1 MYSLRDAAIAVGMSK
16 PAIFKAIKSGK
27 ISASKDHNGHWYIQP
42 AELHRIYPPVISV
55 NDNANKVLTNA
66 PEDLPETQILRLE
79 REQLLDTISD
89 LRRRLDKSED
99 ERRSV
104 QEKLALLL
112 EHKPSFT
119 ESKSEKKV
127 KIYYGKKFL
136 EFE

>member
-112 EHKPSFT
+112 EHKPSFA
-119 ESKSEKKV
+119 ESKSEKKGQNILWK
-127 KIYYGKKFL
+127 KIFRV
-136 EFE
+136 

>member
-119 ESKSEKKV
+119 ESKSEKKGQNILWK
-127 KIYYGKKFL
+127 KIFRV
-136 EFE
+136 